1 MTDTIF
7 FFGEW
12 QVSPQSNR
20 LSRGSISRQLEPKA
34 MEVLLYL
41 CHRPGDVV
49 SSDDLLD
56 ACWPGLETGDNPLH
70 KTIAQL
76 RRALDDSATAPQFI
90 ETIRRRGYRTLA
102 QVSFPSGD
110 EQSVDEVVWQSGS
123 PFPGLRPFSAK
134 DAGVFFGRREQ
145 INGVLENIHRQVR
158 SGRGLCLLL
167 GPSGS
172 GKTSLIHAGILPNLS
187 TPQGVNGIGLVSSAA
202 MDMADVAPGA
212 LLLELAS
219 AMLDWESGDKPV
231 FDGDSADTLAA
242 KLAEG
247 GATIAVTLQ
256 LALPSGRWEKPRF
269 ALVVDRLEVLLSSPA
284 FDEASRSQFLA
295 LLDSLSRSGA
305 VLVLCACRND
315 FYPQVVSRSVLM
327 AGKGNGAH
335 FDLEP
340 PSRQALLQM
349 IRLPAAAAGL
359 SWEFDSDSALGLDE
373 ILCREAAA
381 SPDALPMLQYLL
393 QALYLAR
400 GDDNQLK
407 LEVYQ
412 RLGGIEGAI
421 GRAADEAIADL
432 SASTREA
439 LPGVLARL
447 VTLKEDELSVTS
459 RSARYSELATD
470 AERKLVQAL
479 VDSRLFVSHL
489 DGAEPSFSVA
499 HEALLRRWRRAASW
513 IEEHRRLLAL
523 KARVFHQALR
533 WQRSGRER
541 DYLLGSG
548 KPVLEA
554 RQLLADNQLILD
566 EQSRDYIQASLARDI
581 RRGWIKRGTVALLT
595 LLTFVSVVM
604 GIKSMQAERQATE
617 RRLAAEDLLGFMVG
631 QFADRLRSIG
641 RMDLLDGVSNKA
653 LDYFS
658 APDAGLSEAALFRH
672 GQTLEAM
679 GEVAYSREKPD
690 EARAAL
696 LAARDKLL
704 PLRGRDVP
712 QLELYKTLGANAFWL
727 GQLEYDKSDWEAAK
741 PWLTAY
747 LEHSEAMLALAPD
760 SRDAML
766 ELSYAENSLGSLAMK
781 LQDYATAQQ
790 RFESSLIL
798 KQKLLA
804 DTPDDGQLIADLADT
819 ESWLASAALAT
830 GDIKTALALHQHIE
844 AVLGSS
850 NEAYVLDRLSHSQA
864 NLVLLYQVLGDI
876 DGAQQALGRAL
887 AKRLDTLASDPENLS
902 WRYDLL
908 NLKLHGLELGLY
920 ATSKSAM
927 ESFYQSLQLDAA
939 ALSEGKQQQL
949 DAHYHLAAASQLLR
963 WGDIAAS
970 KDATEKATAVFN
982 VLAGASPDDLKV
994 QIQLSEAELMLMK
1007 LSQRG
1012 KSNIEV
1018 MELCRRVK
1026 MRLYPLSQ
1034 TSKEP
1039 RIVRPLVQALECL
1052 GEKSQAESLKSPL
1065 VAQGVNFESSVF

>member
-56 ACWPGLETGDNPLH
+56 ACWTGLETGDNPLH

-373 ILCREAAA
+373 ILCHAAIPA
-381 SPDALPMLQYLL
+381 AGALPCP
-393 QALYLAR
+393 
-400 GDDNQLK
+400 
-407 LEVYQ
+407 
-412 RLGGIEGAI
+412 
-421 GRAADEAIADL
+421 GR
-432 SASTREA
+432 
-439 LPGVLARL
+439 
-447 VTLKEDELSVTS
+447 
-459 RSARYSELATD
+459 
-470 AERKLVQAL
+470 
-479 VDSRLFVSHL
+479 
-489 DGAEPSFSVA
+489 
-499 HEALLRRWRRAASW
+499 
-513 IEEHRRLLAL
+513 
-523 KARVFHQALR
+523 
-533 WQRSGRER
+533 
-541 DYLLGSG
+541 
-548 KPVLEA
+548 
-554 RQLLADNQLILD
+554 
-566 EQSRDYIQASLARDI
+566 
-581 RRGWIKRGTVALLT
+581 
-595 LLTFVSVVM
+595 
-604 GIKSMQAERQATE
+604 
-617 RRLAAEDLLGFMVG
+617 
-631 QFADRLRSIG
+631 
-641 RMDLLDGVSNKA
+641 
-653 LDYFS
+653 
-658 APDAGLSEAALFRH
+658 
-672 GQTLEAM
+672 
-679 GEVAYSREKPD
+679 
-690 EARAAL
+690 
-696 LAARDKLL
+696 
-704 PLRGRDVP
+704 
-712 QLELYKTLGANAFWL
+712 
-727 GQLEYDKSDWEAAK
+727 
-741 PWLTAY
+741 
-747 LEHSEAMLALAPD
+747 
-760 SRDAML
+760 
-766 ELSYAENSLGSLAMK
+766 
-781 LQDYATAQQ
+781 
-790 RFESSLIL
+790 
-798 KQKLLA
+798 
-804 DTPDDGQLIADLADT
+804 
-819 ESWLASAALAT
+819 
-830 GDIKTALALHQHIE
+830 
-844 AVLGSS
+844 
-850 NEAYVLDRLSHSQA
+850 
-864 NLVLLYQVLGDI
+864 
-876 DGAQQALGRAL
+876 
-887 AKRLDTLASDPENLS
+887 
-902 WRYDLL
+902 
-908 NLKLHGLELGLY
+908 
-920 ATSKSAM
+920 
-927 ESFYQSLQLDAA
+927 
-939 ALSEGKQQQL
+939 
-949 DAHYHLAAASQLLR
+949 
-963 WGDIAAS
+963 
-970 KDATEKATAVFN
+970 
-982 VLAGASPDDLKV
+982 
-994 QIQLSEAELMLMK
+994 
-1007 LSQRG
+1007 
-1012 KSNIEV
+1012 
-1018 MELCRRVK
+1018 
-1026 MRLYPLSQ
+1026 
-1034 TSKEP
+1034 
-1039 RIVRPLVQALECL
+1039 
-1052 GEKSQAESLKSPL
+1052 
-1065 VAQGVNFESSVF
+1065 

>member
-56 ACWPGLETGDNPLH
+56 ACWQGLETGDNPLH

-145 INGVLENIHRQVR
+145 INGVLDNIQRQVR

-187 TPQGVNGIGLVSSAA
+187 TPQGMHGIGVVSSAA

-219 AMLDWESGDKPV
+219 AMLDWESDDKPV
-231 FDGDSADTLAA
+231 FDGDSAETLAA
-242 KLAEG
+242 RLAEG
-247 GATIAVTLQ
+247 AGAIVLTLQ
-256 LALPSGRWEKPRF
+256 TALPGGRWEKPRF

-284 FDEASRSQFLA
+284 FDEADRSQFLA
-295 LLDSLSRSGA
+295 LLDTLSRSGA

-315 FYPQVVSRSVLM
+315 FYPQVVSRNVLM

-400 GDDNQLK
+400 DDDQLK

-421 GRAADEAIADL
+421 GRAADEAIAEL

-459 RSARYSELATD
+459 RSARYRELATD
-470 AERKLVQAL
+470 AERQLVQAL

-554 RQLLADNQLILD
+554 RQLLADNQLMLD
-566 EQSRDYIQASLARDI
+566 EQSRDYIQASLARDV
-581 RRGWIKRGTVALLT
+581 RRGWIKRGTVALLA

-658 APDAGLSEAALFRH
+658 APDVSLSVAALFRH

-727 GQLEYDKSDWEAAK
+727 GQIEYDNSNWQEVKIWFS
-741 PWLTAY
+741 AY
-747 LEHSEAMLALAPD
+747 LEHSEAMVSLAPD
-760 SRDAML
+760 DFDALL

-781 LQDYATAQQ
+781 LQDYPRAMAM
-790 RFESSLIL
+790 FEASLLL
-798 KQKLLA
+798 KQRLLVANPTDGQLLA
-804 DTPDDGQLIADLADT
+804 DVADT
-819 ESWLASAALAT
+819 QSWLASSALAQ
-830 GDIKTALALHQHIE
+830 GDVKKALALHEDI
-844 AVLGSS
+844 ASVLGRT
-850 NEAYVLDRLSHSQA
+850 NEAYALDRLSHSQA
-864 NLVLLYQVLGDI
+864 NLARLYEWLGNNDAARDAILRAKAIREQTLAKDPGNQSWRFDLLIIGLHEIELGIASSSETELD
-876 DGAQQALGRAL
+876 ARKQAL
-887 AKRLDTLASDPENLS
+887 
-902 WRYDLL
+902 
-908 NLKLHGLELGLY
+908 
-920 ATSKSAM
+920 SA
-927 ESFYQSLQLDAA
+927 
-939 ALSEGKQQQL
+939 
-949 DAHYHLAAASQLLR
+949 
-963 WGDIAAS
+963 
-970 KDATEKATAVFN
+970 
-982 VLAGASPDDLKV
+982 
-994 QIQLSEAELMLMK
+994 EAES
-1007 LSQRG
+1007 LSAQRQQ
-1012 KSNIEV
+1012 KFAE
-1018 MELCRRVK
+1018 
-1026 MRLYPLSQ
+1026 LYPLAAGRRLLQLGHFAAAEVMAEQAIAVLSAGAAQ
-1034 TSKEP
+1034 ESDDWEDKARMADAELLLAQSRSAQGKGEARLAMCQSVRTRLDPVIAVSRAP
-1039 RIVRPLVQALECL
+1039 HFVRPYVMALECL
-1052 GEKSQAESLKSPL
+1052 GQTDAADSLKGPL
-1065 VAQGVNFESSVF
+1065 SAQGVKFRPF

>member
-566 EQSRDYIQASLARDI
+566 EQSRDYIQASLARDV

-595 LLTFVSVVM
+595 LLTFVSVIM
-604 GIKSMQAERQATE
+604 GIKSIQAERQATE

-658 APDAGLSEAALFRH
+658 APDASLSVAALFRH

-747 LEHSEAMLALAPD
+747 LEHSEAMLAVAPD

-781 LQDYATAQQ
+781 LQDYPRAMAM
-790 RFESSLIL
+790 FEASLRL
-798 KQKLLA
+798 KQQLLAASPADGQLLA
-804 DTPDDGQLIADLADT
+804 DVADT
-819 ESWLASAALAT
+819 QSWLASAALAQ
-830 GDIKTALALHQHIE
+830 GDVKQALALHEDI
-844 AVLGSS
+844 ASVLGRT
-850 NEAYVLDRLSHSQA
+850 NEAYALDRLSHSQLLLA
-864 NLVLLYQVLGDI
+864 RLYQWLGDKE
-876 DGAQQALGRAL
+876 AARLALGRAL
-887 AKRLDTLASDPENLS
+887 KTRSDALSGDPDNLT

-908 NLKLHGLELGLY
+908 TLKISGLELGLG
-920 ATSKSAM
+920 AASSA
-927 ESFYQSLQLDAA
+927 ELAAFAAELNRSAAPLPGERQQRLQQLYQLSAAKRLYELGDFAGAEARAA
-939 ALSEGKQQQL
+939 AVMVAFKPEN
-949 DAHYHLAAASQLLR
+949 LAASVDVNDSAKWAEVQLLWR
-963 WGDIAAS
+963 AS
-970 KDATEKATAVFN
+970 RRAQGMALADTEVCLQVKQRLMP
-982 VLAGASPDDLKV
+982 LALAS
-994 QIQLSEAELMLMK
+994 SEP
-1007 LSQRG
+1007 
-1012 KSNIEV
+1012 NI
-1018 MELCRRVK
+1018 
-1026 MRLYPLSQ
+1026 RL
-1034 TSKEP
+1034 
-1039 RIVRPLVQALECL
+1039 PLVQALQCL
-1052 GEKSQAESLKSPL
+1052 GETELANRFKAPL
-1065 VAQGVNFESSVF
+1065 ISQGVEFDNLH

>member
-145 INGVLENIHRQVR
+145 INVVLENIHRQVR

-566 EQSRDYIQASLARDI
+566 EQSRDYIQASLARDV

-658 APDAGLSEAALFRH
+658 APDASLSVAALFRH

-679 GEVAYSREKPD
+679 GEVAYSRGKPD
-690 EARAAL
+690 EAKAAL
-696 LAARDKLL
+696 LAARNKLL
-704 PLRGRDVP
+704 PLQGKDVP
-712 QLELYKTLGANAFWL
+712 QLELLKTLGANAFWL
-727 GQLEYDKSDWEAAK
+727 GQIEYDKSDWDAVQ
-741 PWLTAY
+741 PWFSAY
-747 LEHSEAMLALAPD
+747 LEHSEAMLALAPE
-760 SRDAML
+760 SKDALL

-781 LQDYATAQQ
+781 LQDYELAQQ
-790 RFESSLIL
+790 MFEASLVL
-798 KQKLLA
+798 KQQLLA
-804 DTPDDGQLIADLADT
+804 ADPDNSQLIGDVADT
-819 ESWLASAALAT
+819 LSWLASAAVAS
-830 GDIKTALALHQHIE
+830 GEVQKALLLHQQIE
-844 AVLGSS
+844 ELLGRSR
-850 NEAYVLDRLSHSQA
+850 EAYVLERLFHSQFKRSQLLVSLDEMNLAKLAYKKARRLSDDVRA
-864 NLVLLYQVLGDI
+864 NDPNNLTWLFDSLVLDTFSIELGLDTDSEEQVYDKKSIIVKAAPL
-876 DGAQQALGRAL
+876 
-887 AKRLDTLASDPENLS
+887 RLDSQQNLLIRYEHASAMRLFSLGHYSAAETLAS
-902 WRYDLL
+902 
-908 NLKLHGLELGLY
+908 
-920 ATSKSAM
+920 SAIDR
-927 ESFYQSLQLDAA
+927 LTKILDQA
-939 ALSEGKQQQL
+939 
-949 DAHYHLAAASQLLR
+949 
-963 WGDIAAS
+963 
-970 KDATEKATAVFN
+970 
-982 VLAGASPDDLKV
+982 PDDADGIV
-994 QIQLSEAELMLMK
+994 RLSGAELLWLQSRRK
-1007 LSQRG
+1007 QGSREDFVPKCQLIERRLAPLVQ
-1012 KSNIEV
+1012 KS
-1018 MELCRRVK
+1018 R
-1026 MRLYPLSQ
+1026 
-1034 TSKEP
+1034 EP
-1039 RIVRPLVQALECL
+1039 VLLQVYVQALECL
-1052 GEKSQAESLKSPL
+1052 GLPEKAEILKAPMISQGIKF
-1065 VAQGVNFESSVF
+1065 VDF

>member
-41 CHRPGDVV
+41 CHRPGEVV

-56 ACWPGLETGDNPLH
+56 ACWRGLETGDNPLH

-247 GATIAVTLQ
+247 GATIALTLQ
-256 LALPSGRWEKPRF
+256 SALPSGRWEKPRF

-284 FDEASRSQFLA
+284 FNEASRSQFLA

-359 SWEFDSDSALGLDE
+359 GWEFDNDSALGLDE

-541 DYLLGSG
+541 DYLLGPG

-566 EQSRDYIQASLARDI
+566 EQSRDYIQASLARDV

-679 GEVAYSREKPD
+679 GEVAYSRGKPD
-690 EARAAL
+690 EAKAAL
-696 LAARDKLL
+696 LAARNKLL
-704 PLRGRDVP
+704 PLQGKDVP
-712 QLELYKTLGANAFWL
+712 QLELLKTLGANAFWL
-727 GQLEYDKSDWEAAK
+727 GQLEYDKSDWAAVQ
-741 PWLTAY
+741 PWFSAY
-747 LEHSEAMLALAPD
+747 LEHSEAMLALAPE
-760 SRDAML
+760 SKDALL

-819 ESWLASAALAT
+819 ESWLASAALAI
-830 GDIKTALALHQHIE
+830 GDVQKALMLHRDIE
-844 AVLGSS
+844 AVLGQTK
-850 NEAYVLDRLSHSQA
+850 EAYALDRLSHSQIK
-864 NLVLLYQVLGDI
+864 LSRLLGWLGDEEERRSALLRAYQIRHDALVTDPDNKWWQFDLLLIELHQLEFGITAHSVDEI
-876 DGAQQALGRAL
+876 DSVWRQIEQKAKPLTTEKKQRLNQLYLLSA
-887 AKRLDTLASDPENLS
+887 AKRLLTLGAYSQAELKASQAVKAFSASMMEASDDFEE
-902 WRYDLL
+902 RV
-908 NLKLHGLELGLY
+908 
-920 ATSKSAM
+920 
-927 ESFYQSLQLDAA
+927 
-939 ALSEGKQQQL
+939 
-949 DAHYHLAAASQLLR
+949 R
-963 WGDIAAS
+963 
-970 KDATEKATAVFN
+970 
-982 VLAGASPDDLKV
+982 
-994 QIQLSEAELMLMK
+994 LSEAELVWLRSRAAIGVSEPSVTVCTSIK
-1007 LSQRG
+1007 ERLAEVVA
-1012 KSNIEV
+1012 KSKDPV
-1018 MELCRRVK
+1018 F
-1026 MRLYPLSQ
+1026 
-1034 TSKEP
+1034 
-1039 RIVRPLVQALECL
+1039 VRPYVMALECL
-1052 GEKSQAESLKSPL
+1052 GDVENARVLKGPL
-1065 VAQGVNFESSVF
+1065 VAQGVIFSYL